1 MILLYHHTHY
11 REKGK
16 MRDQKKIE
24 AAAASASVSS
34 LNHTGKAIRKINLAG
49 RLFKFPMFALMALL
63 TIVAG
68 SAPTVLA
75 DTTTMESTTT
85 EITDRRTDGKK
96 EDFIVLISE
105 QSTALYSE
113 DESGDLHLTSNQSKE
128 KTSTDE
134 EDNMLATLL
143 TKVRYSN
150 IKMPTQLFF
159 TTTRHY

>member
-1 MILLYHHTHY
+1 
-11 REKGK
+11 

-34 LNHTGKAIRKINLAG
+34 LNHTGKAIRKINLAA
-49 RLFKFPMFALMALL
+49 RLLKFPMFAFMALF

-75 DTTTMESTTT
+75 DTTTTT

-150 IKMPTQLFF
+150 IKMPTQLFY